1 MKVAIIFGGASSEY
15 DISRRSVMNFIENI
29 DKKHEKVLIGINKK
43 GQFKIHLGDKAE
55 IVDDTWEE
63 NSENIVFSND
73 PEKKG
78 IYIIEG
84 SVFEFISI
92 DVVIPVLHGQNG
104 EDGVLQGLLE
114 LTGIPYVGWP
124 VLASAV
130 GFDKYTAKLVV
141 NNTGIRQARCTFVSG
156 QNFDINLTIKKVKK
170 ENLGLPL
177 FVKPCGTGSSIG
189 VTKVERLEDLEYA
202 IREALNYDDRVLI
215 EEAIIGR
222 EVECAV
228 LGNENPEISVVGE
241 IRSEHDF
248 YDFHSKYESTV
259 SETVTRA
266 DIDEATS
273 EKIRKS
279 AAEIY
284 SILNCRGL
292 SRVDF
297 FIEKKTG
304 DVVFN
309 EINTFPGFTSISMYP
324 MLFKEAGYTATALIE
339 RLIDLA
345 VQDA

>member
-1 MKVAIIFGGASSEY
+1 MAIIFGGASSEY

-29 DKKHEKVLIGINKK
+29 DKKHEKILIGINKK
-43 GQFKIHLGDKAE
+43 GQFKIHLGNKEE
-55 IVDDTWEE
+55 IVNDTWEE
-63 NSENIVFSND
+63 NSKAVVFSND

-84 SVFEFISI
+84 VSFDFKPI

-104 EDGVLQGLLE
+104 EDGVIQGLLE
-114 LTGIPYVGWP
+114 VAGIPYVGCTI
-124 VLASAV
+124 LASAV

-141 NNTGIRQARCTFVSG
+141 NNTDIRQARCEFVNAY
-156 QNFDINLTIKKVKK
+156 NFDINLTIKNV
-170 ENLGLPL
+170 EELGLGLPL

-189 VTKVERLEDLEYA
+189 VSKVESLEDLEA
-202 IREALNYDDRVLI
+202 GIREAFKYDSRVLI

-241 IRSEHDF
+241 IKSEHDF
-248 YDFHSKYESTV
+248 YDFHSKYESEV

-266 DIDEATS
+266 DLDEVTS

-279 AAEIY
+279 AGEIY
-284 SILNCRGL
+284 RILNCRGL

-297 FIEKKTG
+297 FIEEKTG

-324 MLFKEAGYTATALIE
+324 MLFKEAGYSATALIE
-339 RLIDLA
+339 RLIELA
-345 VQDA
+345 VKDA